1 MIRINQIKVNA
12 LYNTKDNIINSICK
26 KLKIKKENIKKIN
39 IYKQSLDARDKNNI
53 MFVYEVDA
61 IVDNEKDILKKHKD
75 IFLSPN
81 TTYQFQKNGNIKL
94 THNPVII
101 GSGPAGLFCAYFLAL
116 NGYNPII
123 IERGEKV
130 EDRVKTVNVFWK
142 ENKLN
147 VNSNVSFGEG
157 GAGTFSD
164 GKLNTLVKDKKNMI
178 KKVYELF
185 VKFGANEDI
194 MYSYKPH
201 IGTDVLVNIVKNMRN
216 EIIRLGGKFHYN
228 SCLTNLNIE
237 NNHIKSIIINNQY
250 KIDCNVLILAIGHSA
265 RDTYKMLYDSKLN
278 MESKPFAI
286 GVRVEHSQDMINE
299 SQYGLIYK
307 DVLPNAPY
315 KLTYKS
321 SNKRGVY
328 SFCMCPGGYV
338 VNASYSNGCLA
349 INGMS
354 YSDRNSKNANS
365 AIVVTVTQED
375 FGLNPLD
382 AIKYQIELEK
392 KAYNLGNGKIP
403 IQLLKDFKNNTISK
417 SFDGLNPKIKGSYTF
432 SNLNEIF
439 PESILF
445 SLKESFKYFGTK
457 IKGFDNDNTILSA
470 IETRTSSPVRIT
482 RDENFESNIKG
493 IYPCGE
499 GAGYAGGII
508 SSAMDG
514 IRVAEKIACKYK

>member
-75 IFLSPN
+75 VFLSPD
-81 TTYQFQKNGNIKL
+81 TTYQFQKSGNIKL

-216 EIIRLGGKFHYN
+216 EIIRLGGEFHYN
-228 SCLTNLNIE
+228 SCLTNINIE

-328 SFCMCPGGYV
+328 SFCMCPGGY
-338 VNASYSNGCLA
+338 L
-349 INGMS
+349 
-354 YSDRNSKNANS
+354 
-365 AIVVTVTQED
+365 
-375 FGLNPLD
+375 
-382 AIKYQIELEK
+382 
-392 KAYNLGNGKIP
+392 IP
-403 IQLLKDFKNNTISK
+403 IYLTPLRK
-417 SFDGLNPKIKGSYTF
+417 P
-432 SNLNEIF
+432 
-439 PESILF
+439 
-445 SLKESFKYFGTK
+445 
-457 IKGFDNDNTILSA
+457 
-470 IETRTSSPVRIT
+470 
-482 RDENFESNIKG
+482 
-493 IYPCGE
+493 
-499 GAGYAGGII
+499 
-508 SSAMDG
+508 
-514 IRVAEKIACKYK
+514 YK